1 MIKINK
7 QRIKTFFWL
16 VLLGSLTT
24 IALMAARFQ
33 SEEVIKDVNAEVIL
47 LDNGNNLILPD
58 DITRTVIK
66 KFGPLKNLPVDMI
79 DMRSIEQ
86 FLLTSPY
93 VKEASVFL
101 GASGELTLSIRQRMP
116 IMRVV
121 DNQGMHWYIDAD
133 TVRMPVSRNF
143 TARVPLVN
151 GDFPSTTDIKKSWPI
166 SSLFD
171 VTLMLQENEFM
182 GSLIDQIY
190 MESKEKIWMV
200 PRMGPSKILIGNTN
214 DLDDKVERIRKFYK
228 KALPSTGWDTY
239 AYIDARFAGQIV
251 GKKRLNQ

>member
-1 MIKINK
+1 MMKVNK

-24 IALMAARFQ
+24 MALMAAKFQ
-33 SEEVIKDVNAEVIL
+33 AEEVIKDVNAEVIL
-47 LDNGNNLILPD
+47 LDKGNNLILPD
-58 DITRTVIK
+58 DITKTVIK
-66 KFGPLKNLPVDMI
+66 KFGPLKNIPVDMV

-143 TARVPLVN
+143 TA
-151 GDFPSTTDIKKSWPI
+151 
-166 SSLFD
+166 
-171 VTLMLQENEFM
+171 E
-182 GSLIDQIY
+182 GSF
-190 MESKEKIWMV
+190 SKW
-200 PRMGPSKILIGNTN
+200 
-214 DLDDKVERIRKFYK
+214 
-228 KALPSTGWDTY
+228 
-239 AYIDARFAGQIV
+239 
-251 GKKRLNQ
+251 